1 MQISTSKISVTLF
14 HEIKIRTEITEK
26 YFFII
31 YFEMEMLQG
40 LPLSENEVE
49 IISKVMNSES
59 APLEALVM
67 TVAATMIDLAKKEV
81 YLLFWNVF
89 EKLFLSKN

>member
-1 MQISTSKISVTLF
+1 MKL
-14 HEIKIRTEITEK
+14 KIRTEITEK
-26 YFFII
+26 YFLIL

-81 YLLFWNVF
+81 YL
-89 EKLFLSKN
+89 

>member
-1 MQISTSKISVTLF
+1 
-14 HEIKIRTEITEK
+14 
-26 YFFII
+26 
-31 YFEMEMLQG
+31 MELLQG
-40 LPLSENEVE
+40 LPLSANDVE

-81 YLLFWNVF
+81 YL
-89 EKLFLSKN
+89 KL